1 MLNNLKRIV
10 IYTISSLFIIFNTAV
25 LAENWHYSI
34 IVNAGS
40 SSSRLH
46 LFRYNTNTSLPTIKD
61 MPLDPNNKTNVTLD
75 SFTKEPNNVK
85 SSLDTLFNT
94 AITTLKNEGV
104 AFQTVPVSILGTGGM
119 RLLSLNEQ
127 QAIYNTISDY
137 LKKPPYSF
145 TSVTARTI
153 SGKEE
158 GIYDWLDVNY
168 LAKNFNNSQ
177 PTLGCIDMGGAS
189 IEIVFATPET
199 QPADNENMTTLI
211 VNKQKYTLYSKSILG
226 LGQDAARKN
235 IGDPE
240 TSTSC
245 YPLGYSEYPLSP
257 SSKGNFKFDTCKDL
271 YDTKILKKLLA
282 KNDLLAIP
290 HQQQFIA
297 FGSIFYSFKFFAPDL
312 TTEQATQIPSEAILE
327 NNIKSVCTMSWQ
339 DLKRRYPTD
348 NFLANDC
355 ANGVYID
362 ELLFGANGYE
372 LQDSQLFKISNTLN
386 QEPIDWA
393 LGAVLNQLIT

>member
-1 MLNNLKRIV
+1 MLNNLKTIT
-10 IYTISSLFIIFNTAV
+10 IYIISSLFIIFSAGA

-40 SSSRLH
+40 SGSRLH
-46 LFRYNTNTSLPTIKD
+46 LFRYNADTSLPVIED
-61 MPLDPNNKTNVTLD
+61 MPLDPNNKTNVALD
-75 SFTKEPNNVK
+75 SFAKDPNNVK
-85 SSLDTLFNT
+85 SSLDPLFNT
-94 AITTLKNEGV
+94 AITALKNEGV
-104 AFQTVPVSILGTGGM
+104 APQTVPVSILGTAGM
-119 RLLSLNEQ
+119 RRLPLNEE

-153 SGKEE
+153 TGKEE

-189 IEIVFATPET
+189 MEIVFAT
-199 QPADNENMTTLI
+199 QPADNENITTLI

-226 LGQDAARKN
+226 LGQDDARKN

-240 TSTSC
+240 TSASC
-245 YPLGYSEYPLSP
+245 YPSGYAEYPLSP
-257 SSKGNFKFDTCKDL
+257 SIQGNFKFDTCKDL
-271 YDTKILKKLLA
+271 YDTKILRKLLA

-290 HQQQFIA
+290 RQQKFIA
-297 FGSIFYSFKFFAPDL
+297 FGSIFYSFKFFAPGS
-312 TTEQATQIPSEAILE
+312 TTEQATQPLKEATLE
-327 NNIKSVCTMSWQ
+327 NNIKSICTMSWQ
-339 DLKRRYPTD
+339 DLKQQYSTD
-348 NFLANDC
+348 NYLANDC

-362 ELLFGANGYE
+362 ELLFGANGYQ

-386 QEPIDWA
+386 QKPIDWA
-393 LGAVLNQLIT
+393 LGAILNQLIT